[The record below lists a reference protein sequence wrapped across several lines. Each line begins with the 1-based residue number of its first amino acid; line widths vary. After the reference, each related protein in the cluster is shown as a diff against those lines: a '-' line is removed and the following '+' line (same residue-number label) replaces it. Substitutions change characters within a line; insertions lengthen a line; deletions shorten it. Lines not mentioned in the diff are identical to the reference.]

1 MDAGEFIFKLCHPD
15 RGKTDW
21 TMMSIEYETRAR
33 RRLLCHLALLCIPT
47 LFHSTVLTLS
57 LNPYHML

>member
-1 MDAGEFIFKLCHPD
+1 
-15 RGKTDW
+15 
-21 TMMSIEYETRAR
+21 MMSIEYETRAR